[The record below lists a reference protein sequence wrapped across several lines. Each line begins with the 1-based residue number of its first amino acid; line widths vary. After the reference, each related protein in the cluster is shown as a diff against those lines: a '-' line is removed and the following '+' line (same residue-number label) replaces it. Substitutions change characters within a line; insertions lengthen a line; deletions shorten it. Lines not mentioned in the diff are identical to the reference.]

1 MWADLA
7 PRPAVAGVAAVGAA
21 VASVAVAS
29 VAVASRPLGRPARAW
44 PVCHHA
50 PRGAKAHAPRGAW
63 WQTDHGGGMGCA
75 HLLGLMGSP
84 ISPLYL
90 PCISPISP
98 LYLPCIS
105 PASPLYL
112 PCISRCAHLLGLMGS
127 VRRNCT
133 ACALAMEARS
143 SSEGVPSTWRQI

>member
-63 WQTDHGGGMGCA
+63 WQTAHGGGMGCA

-84 ISPLYL
+84 ISPMYL
-90 PCISPISP
+90 PYISAVSP

-105 PASPLYL
+105 PVSPL
-112 PCISRCAHLLGLMGS
+112 HLALRAPLGLDGQRAKELHRLR
-127 VRRNCT
+127 VGNGGEV
-133 ACALAMEARS
+133 LL
-143 SSEGVPSTWRQI
+143 